1 MNRLQ
6 KVAFM
11 EEKINLQG
19 FHSATAL
26 KDEIGRRI
34 LDRSKTDW
42 AFVDLKSRGSY
53 LYLTFKQEDN

>member
-1 MNRLQ
+1 
-6 KVAFM
+6 M
-11 EEKINLQG
+11 EEKINLRG
-19 FHSATAL
+19 FHSATDL